1 MTTYHTVYICVHLD
15 FFVVTLLRTVN
26 QELIA
31 PLGTNLV
38 PGGGG
43 RIYEEYV
50 LRHPDLVGRQRTK
63 IFCLRIMF
71 QQQLSK
77 LIGHATTQILQ
88 NQFNFAVSQ
97 LPKVAKWG
105 LPAAVG
111 GILVPR
117 KDSKYIINFV
127 FCK

>member
-1 MTTYHTVYICVHLD
+1 MNLD
-15 FFVVTLLRTVN
+15 FFVVTLLHTVN

-38 PGGGG
+38 PGKGIE
-43 RIYEEYV
+43 RYV

-127 FCK
+127 FCI

>member
-1 MTTYHTVYICVHLD
+1 MFC
-15 FFVVTLLRTVN
+15 VTLTWLADKG
-26 QELIA
+26 QKFSA
-31 PLGTNLV
+31 AG
-38 PGGGG
+38 
-43 RIYEEYV
+43 
-50 LRHPDLVGRQRTK
+50 
-63 IFCLRIMF
+63 CLRIMF